1 MAMPLLTSGDRDH
14 IVPDLAA
21 HAPVANLR
29 DAEVEEELD
38 AMVTS
43 VGQLDYQLPDQVM
56 VTTMAY
62 MARLTEMWMHMS
74 RNEGRHKRAK
84 LLKVQVQKVM
94 DLMDFQFKAA
104 SRILETMKF
113 EMELSK

>member
-1 MAMPLLTSGDRDH
+1 MPILKADERGH
-14 IVPDLAA
+14 IVPDLEA
-21 HAPVANLR
+21 HVPVTNLR
-29 DAEVEEELD
+29 DVEVEEELD

-43 VGQLDYQLPDQVM
+43 IGQLNYQLPDQVM

-84 LLKVQVQKVM
+84 LLKVQVQKTM
-94 DLMDFQFKAA
+94 DLMDFQFRAA

>member
-1 MAMPLLTSGDRDH
+1 MPVLTSDGRGH

-21 HAPVANLR
+21 HSPVSNLQ

-38 AMVTS
+38 AMVAS
-43 VGQLDYQLPDQVM
+43 MQQLDYQLPDQVM
-56 VTTMAY
+56 VTATAY

-84 LLKVQVQKVM
+84 LLKAQVQKVM
-94 DLMDFQFKAA
+94 DLMDFQFRAA

-113 EMELSK
+113 EMELSR